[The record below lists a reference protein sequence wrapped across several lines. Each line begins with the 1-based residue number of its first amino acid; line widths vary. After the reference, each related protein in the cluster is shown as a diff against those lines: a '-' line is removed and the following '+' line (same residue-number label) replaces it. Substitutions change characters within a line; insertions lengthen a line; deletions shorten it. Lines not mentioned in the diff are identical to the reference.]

1 MRFLILL
8 LLVLAACQR
17 AETQPVLA
25 KVNGAEILADEVQSR
40 QALEHVIDRELLVQK
55 ALEAHLD
62 QDPLVVQSLEAARRQ
77 ILAQA
82 WLERRAGAAAQARP
96 DEVRAF
102 YADNPALFS
111 ERRVYRLREL
121 AVTAPRE
128 VVDALRAE
136 ALAARDLD
144 EVAAWLQQR
153 HVSFRPGSSVQPAEQ
168 LPLSYL
174 PRLTRMKAGEIAVID
189 APVGATVLQLV
200 EAQAAPLSEREA
212 APMIETF
219 LAGRKRLEMA
229 AAEVKR
235 LREVARIEYV
245 GDFRA
250 R

>member
-1 MRFLILL
+1 MVVF
-8 LLVLAACQR
+8 LAACQR
-17 AETQPVLA
+17 VETHPVLV
-25 KVNGAEILADEVQSR
+25 KVNGAEILADAASSR

-82 WLERRAGAAAQARP
+82 WLERRAGVSAQARP
-96 DEVRAF
+96 DEIRAF

-111 ERRVYRLREL
+111 ERRIYRLREL
-121 AVTAPRE
+121 AVTAPGE
-128 VVDALRAE
+128 LVDALRAE

-144 EVAAWLQQR
+144 EVAAWLRQR
-153 HVSFRPGSSVQPAEQ
+153 HVAFRPGSSVQPAEQ
-168 LPLSYL
+168 LALSYL
-174 PRLTRMKAGEIAVID
+174 PRVARMKAGEIAVVE
-189 APVGATVLQLV
+189 APAGATVLQLV
-200 EAQAAPLSEREA
+200 EAQTAPLSEREA

-245 GDFRA
+245 GDFKA